1 MINSGILKSSLALF
15 KLYKFNW
22 FLSIAVYTVLL
33 FMLGLILNL
42 TVILDYL
49 FQAKYGFYPDVA
61 VFVEK
66 PHDKNFSADIH
77 TISERFSA
85 QVRLGTG
92 VHIKNAPI
100 KMDQEHY
107 SLPEDVNLLGI
118 DIKGDP
124 NITLALTSSTQ
135 NCPVSHISY
144 EGIGAWT
151 LTFNPC
157 IIEDVESIQGLTV
170 IQGTAFQGGQH
181 EIELDI
187 DTHEAPIE
195 QVRAF
200 YQLLITVANRFLT
213 LNQLGLP
220 KERLAVS
227 RAEERAIREF
237 ENTYSTQLHNMFSF
251 IFHEDKV
258 LPLLVDAQLYQ
269 NYSGYSSF
277 EVSLYLETA
286 QHRFPLYIYN
296 KIYSAPELEAT
307 EKAQYFFTNIIL
319 STQKAIAPI
328 PRAFEAQDIN
338 PYQFAHFFQVTHV
351 SQLLESLK
359 KEWGDQASVLLKSDI
374 LPNIEAKKTIYN
386 RTIFWAYWIIVGM
399 VISILWISLNEF
411 FIRFDKELTFMTVY
425 GFQGLIFSSFQV
437 LALLISAGIS
447 YLCLH
452 LTFIKMN
459 AELTYYY
466 FPPVVINNIEYLLAL
481 ATALLSLLPF
491 SILLERYYIRNIVK
505 KIR

>member
-1 MINSGILKSSLALF
+1 MINYGILKSSLALL
-15 KLYKFNW
+15 KSYKFN
-22 FLSIAVYTVLL
+22 FFVSILVYTILL
-33 FMLGLILNL
+33 FMLGLISNL

-66 PHDKNFSADIH
+66 PHDKNFADDMH

-92 VHIKNAPI
+92 VHIKTAPI

-124 NITLALTSSTQ
+124 NITLALNSGTQ
-135 NCPVSHISY
+135 NCPISHIRY
-144 EGIGAWT
+144 GGIGSWT

-157 IIEDVESIQGLTV
+157 VIAEMESIKGLTV
-170 IQGTAFQGGQH
+170 IQGAAFHGDTH

-187 DTHEAPIE
+187 DTHEAPLE
-195 QVRAF
+195 HVRAF
-200 YQLLITVANRFLT
+200 YQLLITIANRFIT
-213 LNQLGLP
+213 LDQLGLP

-227 RAEERAIREF
+227 RAKDLAIRDL
-237 ENTYSTQLHNMFSF
+237 ENTYSTQLDNIFSF
-251 IFHEDKV
+251 IFHNDKV

-269 NYSGYSSF
+269 NYSGF
-277 EVSLYLETA
+277 KFSLYLETT

-307 EKAQYFFTNIIL
+307 EKAKYFFTNIIL
-319 STQKAIAPI
+319 STQKAITPI
-328 PRAFEAQDIN
+328 PLAFEQKDIN
-338 PYQFAHFFQVTHV
+338 TYDFAHFFQATHV
-351 SQLLESLK
+351 SQLVSALK
-359 KEWGDQASVLLKSDI
+359 KDWGNKAIVLLKSDI
-374 LPNIEAKKTIYN
+374 LPNIEAKKMLYN
-386 RTIFWAYWIIVGM
+386 SAISWAKWIIIGM

-411 FIRFDKELTFMTVY
+411 FIRFEKELTFMTVY

-437 LALLISAGIS
+437 FALLISAIIS
-447 YLCLH
+447 YGCLY
-452 LTFIKMN
+452 LTFVKMN
-459 AELTYYY
+459 TDLTYYY
-466 FPPVVINNIEYLLAL
+466 FPPVVINNIEYMWALVTAFLL
-481 ATALLSLLPF
+481 LLPF
-491 SILLERYYIRNIVK
+491 SVLFEHNYIRNIVK